1 MTLNHI
7 GYRLQLSKIS
17 FCSEAGEH
25 VVVNECGD
33 T

>member
-1 MTLNHI
+1 MILNHM
-7 GYRLQLSKIS
+7 GYRLQPNKVYFS
-17 FCSEAGEH
+17 CEAYEH

>member
-1 MTLNHI
+1 MILNHM
-7 GYRLQLSKIS
+7 GYRLQPSKVSIHS
-17 FCSEAGEH
+17 KEGEH

>member
-1 MTLNHI
+1 MILNQR
-7 GYRLQLSKIS
+7 GYRLQPNEVS

-25 VVVNECGD
+25 VVVNECDD

>member
-1 MTLNHI
+1 MILNQR
-7 GYRLQLSKIS
+7 GYRLQPNKVS

-25 VVVNECGD
+25 VVVNECDD